1 MSFFIFHKIKR
12 GEFKLARNKGVE
24 KTFDIEKDILLTNL
38 VEIPAVDYIGLG
50 LSELIINDDSKSE
63 TLKAFRNLKTNIQFL
78 NVNNKEEKTILVT
91 SPYKQEGKSYVTANL
106 AIAYS
111 EIGKKVL
118 IIDGDLKNG
127 RQAEI
132 FNIPNVLGF
141 SNLLSGLD
149 NDGLEMDTSVN
160 KFIKDTSIKNIS
172 LITSGIVPPNSA
184 ELLSSKKFPD
194 IIKELSSIYD
204 IILIDGSSI
213 MLYEDSLILSR
224 RVGSTI
230 IVSDGNTKKEEL
242 IQTKKDIQNIGGR
255 IIGVVSNKVGFI
267 PNKNKRKS
275 IFKVLINKVTSFI
288 NNTVNKIKEEI
299 KSKKQKLLE
308 EGKEDINGFEVKQK
322 KELPRIETKLEE
334 KNQKISEIKEEKQHE
349 KTIINEEKENNSIID
364 NIELKKGKNKKS
376 KKVNLN
382 KETNEITSINMEEH
396 PDSEVD
402 KTSTINNTKE
412 LQVNSKVF
420 DESNVENDLIDEEK
434 EIIKPAIILKA
445 LKHKLM
451 DKPNS
456 NEKKEVKKGKNTSI
470 KETIKHETL
479 KDNNDSNDYNEPKNK
494 EIVDSNV
501 EVDEKRV
508 LVIVDGLNGV
518 CRAFNKDCYTE
529 KLARGLDRSDGFVKA
544 HYSPYFMS
552 KRVEGLMSLYNIS
565 KKQAKRIDPLVYAT
579 LCDFDECIWLEKK
592 IDSDLAGIYV
602 KCMTIEFGKMPSEGL
617 NKYINRCKKLR
628 KEALKKLNIEIEYS
642 LDNGFMSS
650 NLRIIDR
657 IEMKKFSGL
666 LEIKEEKNSNL
677 DNNVNENNT
686 SLNSNQ
692 KENIEEAIKREK
704 ESLINKQKK
713 YEERQDEKKRKK
725 ELRDE
730 KKKETEILRKI
741 KKEKQNVKRR
751 EQKTKREMEKEE
763 KNRLREEIRIQRE
776 AEREKQKEEA
786 RIEEELLVDNLYPKT
801 KNNKDL

>member
-204 IILIDGSSI
+204 IILIDGTSI
-213 MLYEDSLILSR
+213 LLYEDSLILSR

-230 IVSDGNTKKEEL
+230 IVSDGNTKKDEL
-242 IQTKKDIQNIGGR
+242 IQTKKDIQNVGGR
-255 IIGVVSNKVGFI
+255 IIGVVSNKVGFV
-267 PNKNKRKS
+267 PNKSKS
-275 IFKVLINKVTSFI
+275 IFKKLINKVTSFI
-288 NNTVNKIKEEI
+288 NNIINKIKEEV
-299 KSKKQKLLE
+299 KNKKQKLLE
-308 EGKEDINGFEVKQK
+308 EGKEDITSTEVKIK
-322 KELPRIETKLEE
+322 KETPRIETKLEE
-334 KNQKISEIKEEKQHE
+334 NNKKINEIKEDKQNE
-349 KTIINEEKENNSIID
+349 KTVINDDKEKID
-364 NIELKKGKNKKS
+364 NIYNQEIKKGKNKKT

-382 KETNEITSINMEEH
+382 KETSEIPSIIKEKHLE
-396 PDSEVD
+396 PEVD
-402 KTSTINNTKE
+402 NTSTNINTKE
-412 LQVNSKVF
+412 SQVNANVI
-420 DESNVENDLIDEEK
+420 DESNVENNLIDEEK
-434 EIIKPAIILKA
+434 DIIKPAIILKA
-445 LKHKLM
+445 LKHKIM
-451 DKPNS
+451 GRPNS
-456 NEKKEVKKGKNTSI
+456 NEKKEPKKEKNTSI
-470 KETIKHETL
+470 TETINYEVPI
-479 KDNNDSNDYNEPKNK
+479 DYNGSNEYNEPKNK

-501 EVDEKRV
+501 EVDEKTV

-565 KKQAKRIDPLVYAT
+565 KKQAKRIDPLVYET

-602 KCMTIEFGKMPSEGL
+602 KCMTIEFEKMPSESL
-617 NKYINRCKKLR
+617 NKYANRCKKLR

-642 LDNGFMSS
+642 LNNGFKAS
-650 NLRIIDR
+650 NLRIIDK

-666 LEIKEEKNSNL
+666 LEIKEEKNSNIN
-677 DNNVNENNT
+677 NNVRENNT

-692 KENIEEAIKREK
+692 EENIEEAIKREK